1 MQWFMAR
8 LREDSTRSG
17 ISQLSVL
24 VVLVALLLGVDVNAL
39 LTQAEASVG
48 RILALAAAIAG
59 PAAALARILTPQPP
73 PAMPP
78 LPEAALKGLERL
90 GVALEEPK
98 R

>member
-17 ISQLSVL
+17 ISQLCVL

-39 LTQAEASVG
+39 LTQAEASAG
-48 RILALAAAIAG
+48 RIIALAAAVAG

-90 GVALEEPK
+90 GVALDERK
-98 R
+98 L